1 MEGQG
6 PEVRMCSLLQ
16 CPEALVGQ
24 VEPVKE
30 LPRVGPVEEPGLL
43 VVRAGP
49 GWWGEL
55 WRNIWVVDGEAA
67 RRSSCAVCRGGVG
80 VVGL

>member
-1 MEGQG
+1 
-6 PEVRMCSLLQ
+6 MCSLLQ

-30 LPRVGPVEEPGLL
+30 LPRVGPVKEPGLL

-49 GWWGEL
+49 EWLGEL
-55 WRNIWVVDGEAA
+55 WRKTYGWWMGRLPGDHLVPYVEGESGSWGC
-67 RRSSCAVCRGGVG
+67 RS
-80 VVGL
+80 

>member
-6 PEVRMCSLLQ
+6 LEVRMCSLLQ
-16 CPEALVGQ
+16 CPEALVA
-24 VEPVKE
+24 VKE

-49 GWWGEL
+49 GWSGEL
-55 WRNIWVVDGEAA
+55 WRKTYGWWMGRLPGDHLVPHVEEESGSWGC
-67 RRSSCAVCRGGVG
+67 RS
-80 VVGL
+80 